1 MRQVVS
7 KDAVLTAVRLI
18 GHDQDVVIRADRLR
32 VRVVKLLDQG
42 ENEAGVAPQHFD
54 QPLSAGGHELFALRF
69 AQQAA
74 GLKGAADLLVQL
86 LPVSKHHDGGR
97 ALELP
102 ADLLRQEQHGIA
114 LAGALGMPEDA
125 QLAIAE
131 LPLLPGLHGGVHAQV
146 LMVPGQD
153 LHRAPV
159 GVIVEDEVFKQIEEV
174 LFPADAPKH
183 GLQRHAALVRF
194 FQSLPF
200 VEELILAAQGAHL
213 GLQAVGEHQ
222 EGVVVE
228 QVRNGVQVI
237 GIVVGVGVLHI
248 HIAALQLDEQQGQT
262 VDKAHDVRPAAVEI
276 AVNFELLHRQKVI
289 VPRVGKVDHHGPAG
303 VGFPVR
309 LFHRDRD
316 AVPDQAV
323 LLLVD
328 LQQRRGGQVE
338 GQRLAGLLQLD
349 VANPRIQ
356 PFQRLPEIPPED
368 DLAIGLPPQG
378 AVFAQHLLVIG
389 IDHLPAQLIV
399 EQGCGAVL
407 NQYVF
412 GIVVGHGTLS

>member
-1 MRQVVS
+1 M
-7 KDAVLTAVRLI
+7 
-18 GHDQDVVIRADRLR
+18 IRADRLR
-32 VRVVKLLDQG
+32 VRVVELLDQG
-42 ENEAGVAPQHFD
+42 EDEAGVAPQHLD
-54 QPLSAGGHELFALRF
+54 QPLSAGGHELLSFRL

-74 GLKGAADLLVQL
+74 GLKGAADLFVQL

-97 ALELP
+97 TLKLP

-114 LAGALGMPEDA
+114 LAGALGVPEDA
-125 QLAIAE
+125 QFAVAE
-131 LPLLPGLHGGVHAQV
+131 LPFLPGLHGGVHAQV
-146 LMVPGQD
+146 LVVPGQD
-153 LHRAPV
+153 FHRAPV
-159 GVIVEDEVFKQIEEV
+159 GVIVEDEVFKQVEEI
-174 LFPADAPKH
+174 LLPADAPQH
-183 GLQRHAALVRF
+183 GLQRHAALIRF
-194 FQSLPF
+194 LQALPLM
-200 VEELILAAQGAHL
+200 EEFILAAQGAHL

-228 QVRNGVQVI
+228 QMRDGVQII
-237 GIVVGVGVLHI
+237 GIVVGVGVLHV
-248 HIAALQLDEQQGQT
+248 HVAALQLDEQQGQA
-262 VDKAHDVRPAAVEI
+262 VDEAHDVRPAAVEI

-289 VPRVGKVDHHGPAG
+289 VPRVGKVDDHGPAG

-309 LFHRDRD
+309 LLHRDGD
-316 AVPDQAV
+316 AVPDQAI
-323 LLLVD
+323 LILID
-328 LQQRRGGQVE
+328 LQERGRGQVK
-338 GQRLAGLLQLD
+338 GQRLAGLLQLG
-349 VANPRIQ
+349 VADPRIQ

-368 DLAIGLPPQG
+368 DLVIALPPQG